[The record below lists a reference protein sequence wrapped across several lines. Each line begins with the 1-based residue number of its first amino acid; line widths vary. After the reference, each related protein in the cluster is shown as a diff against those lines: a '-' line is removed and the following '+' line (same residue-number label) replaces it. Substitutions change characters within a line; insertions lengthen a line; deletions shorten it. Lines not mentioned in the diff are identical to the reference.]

1 MHHPTTELSL
11 PSIEKATPK
20 EFIIIK
26 GARANNLKNIDVLIP
41 RNKLIVITGL
51 SGSGKSSLAFDT
63 LFAEGQRM
71 YVESLNSYA
80 RQFLGRM
87 DKPDVDYI
95 RGVSPAIAIEQRV
108 NTRNPRSTVGT
119 STEIYD
125 YLKLLFAR
133 IGLTYSPVSGEVVR
147 KDTVDSVMDQLS
159 ALEYQGKKV
168 MIMSPVNTSD
178 GKKELQILLQKGYT
192 RVRVGAEQHLIEELM
207 DRAKKINHF
216 DVIIDRL
223 TLKLEDEDTQFR
235 LSDSIQTAFSEGNGN
250 CLIQIE
256 QEEPL
261 QFNDRFERD
270 GIRFEIP
277 SANLFTFNNPYG
289 ACRTCEG
296 FGHVL
301 GIDPDLV
308 IPDKSLSVYEGAIA
322 PWRTEKMQEWSQELI
337 KNGIRFDFPIHRPF
351 SDLTK
356 EQVNLLWEGNQ
367 YFSGLHDFFKYLE
380 SKSHQIQYRVMLSR
394 FRGRTVCP
402 DCRGT
407 RLRKDATYVKVQG
420 YSISDM
426 VLMPV
431 EDLVELFSQL
441 QMSKSELAISERVI
455 QEIKSR
461 LSYLCEVGLGYLTL
475 NRLTAT
481 LSGGEFQRIKLSTAL
496 GSALVGSMYIL
507 DEPSIGLHPRDTQRL
522 VQVLKQLKALGN
534 TVIVVEHEE
543 EVMRAADM
551 IVDIGPEAGVGG
563 GKLVFQGS
571 LDQLKKEGSGYTADY
586 LNGIRSISIPEH
598 RRKWNSSITINGA
611 REHNLKNITVDFPL
625 GVFTVVTGVSGS
637 GKSTL
642 VRNVLYPALQKT
654 LGGYADRTGKYDQI
668 TGDYKLVHS
677 VEFIDQSPIGKSSRS
692 NPVTYVKAY
701 DGIRQLFA
709 DQPLSKNR
717 LYKPAIFSFNVDGGR
732 CDNCHGDGEIKIEM
746 QFMADIYLQCE
757 VCKGKRF
764 KEDVLEVKYKD
775 KSIDEILALTVD
787 ESITFFESESKI
799 REKLLP
805 LQQVG
810 LGYITLGQSSNT
822 LSGGEAQRVK
832 LASFLIQGA
841 VQKDQRHFFIF
852 DEPTTGLHF
861 HDVKKLL
868 QAMQAL
874 VNQGHTVL
882 VIEHNMEVIKSADW
896 IIDLGPDSG
905 TRGGELCFSGTPE
918 KFVELSEQNF
928 TASFLRHKLI
938 S

>member
-1 MHHPTTELSL
+1 
-11 PSIEKATPK
+11 
-20 EFIIIK
+20 
-26 GARANNLKNIDVLIP
+26 
-41 RNKLIVITGL
+41 
-51 SGSGKSSLAFDT
+51 
-63 LFAEGQRM
+63 
-71 YVESLNSYA
+71 
-80 RQFLGRM
+80 
-87 DKPDVDYI
+87 
-95 RGVSPAIAIEQRV
+95 
-108 NTRNPRSTVGT
+108 
-119 STEIYD
+119 
-125 YLKLLFAR
+125 
-133 IGLTYSPVSGEVVR
+133 
-147 KDTVDSVMDQLS
+147 
-159 ALEYQGKKV
+159 
-168 MIMSPVNTSD
+168 
-178 GKKELQILLQKGYT
+178 
-192 RVRVGAEQHLIEELM
+192 
-207 DRAKKINHF
+207 
-216 DVIIDRL
+216 
-223 TLKLEDEDTQFR
+223 
-235 LSDSIQTAFSEGNGN
+235 
-250 CLIQIE
+250 
-256 QEEPL
+256 
-261 QFNDRFERD
+261 
-270 GIRFEIP
+270 
-277 SANLFTFNNPYG
+277 
-289 ACRTCEG
+289 
-296 FGHVL
+296 
-301 GIDPDLV
+301 
-308 IPDKSLSVYEGAIA
+308 
-322 PWRTEKMQEWSQELI
+322 
-337 KNGIRFDFPIHRPF
+337 
-351 SDLTK
+351 
-356 EQVNLLWEGNQ
+356 
-367 YFSGLHDFFKYLE
+367 
-380 SKSHQIQYRVMLSR
+380 
-394 FRGRTVCP
+394 
-402 DCRGT
+402 
-407 RLRKDATYVKVQG
+407 
-420 YSISDM
+420 
-426 VLMPV
+426 
-431 EDLVELFSQL
+431 
-441 QMSKSELAISERVI
+441 
-455 QEIKSR
+455 
-461 LSYLCEVGLGYLTL
+461 
-475 NRLTAT
+475 
-481 LSGGEFQRIKLSTAL
+481 
-496 GSALVGSMYIL
+496 
-507 DEPSIGLHPRDTQRL
+507 
-522 VQVLKQLKALGN
+522 LKQLKALGN

-625 GVFTVVTGVSGS
+625 GVLTVVTGVSGS

-642 VRNVLYPALQKT
+642 IRNVLYPALQKT

-677 VEFIDQSPIGKSSRS
+677 VEFVDQSPIGKSSRS

-775 KSIDEILALTVD
+775 KSIDEMLALTVD

-841 VQKDQRHFFIF
+841 VQKEQRHFFIF

-882 VIEHNMEVIKSADW
+882 IIEHNMEVIKSADW

-928 TASFLRHKLI
+928 TASFLRHKLM